1 MWGRASALQNTH
13 PRHRRC
19 ECGTGRSRNRDTS
32 RRLQRDLLL
41 TTGARQLARWLSTLR
56 FVRARVLVADDQA
69 DVLEALRFLLK
80 GADLEA
86 DFVTSPVAALERLQ
100 ERPYELLLADL
111 NYTRDTT
118 SAGEGLELVS
128 RARVVDPLLPVV
140 VMTGWG
146 TIDTAV
152 EAMRRG
158 ARSFVQKPWNNTTL
172 LEILNR
178 EIADGRVARQQNLR
192 HEREQSDARAI
203 QRGLLPSTLPCIGPY
218 GIAAGWQPASG
229 YGGDCYDALTFDEDV
244 LGLLIADVAGKGLPA
259 ALLMSNLQAAVRA
272 FSEGAAAPDQVCAR
286 VNRLLC
292 GHMVSGRFV
301 TACYVRLDCRR
312 HVLTCAN
319 AGHNPPLLV
328 RGSGEIVRLATGGTV
343 LGVFPD
349 RTYEQHQVDIRGG
362 DRLVLYTDGITEA
375 TSPHGEEYGEERLA
389 GAITDRAGLDA
400 PALTAA
406 LFDDVLAFADG
417 TLQDDATI
425 VSVVVAA

>member
-1 MWGRASALQNTH
+1 MRDGGVPKVGL
-13 PRHRRC
+13 
-19 ECGTGRSRNRDTS
+19 GGRSCRNS
-32 RRLQRDLLL
+32 REERAFQRG
-41 TTGARQLARWLSTLR
+41 TPVVYSPA
-56 FVRARVLVADDQA
+56 VRARVLVADDQA

-86 DFVTSPVAALERLQ
+86 DFVTSPAAALGRLQ
-100 ERPYELLLADL
+100 AQPYELLLADL

-118 SAGEGLELVS
+118 SAGEGLDLVS
-128 RARVVDPLLPVV
+128 RARGLDPHLPVV

-172 LEILNR
+172 LEILAR
-178 EIADGRVARQQNLR
+178 EIEDGRAARQQNVR
-192 HEREQSDARAI
+192 HEREQADARAI
-203 QRGLLPSTLPCIGPY
+203 QRGLLPPTLPCIAPY
-218 GIAAGWQPASG
+218 GIAAAWRPASG

-272 FSEGAAAPDQVCAR
+272 FSEGAAPPSEVCAK

-292 GHMVSGRFV
+292 RHMVSGRFI
-301 TACYVRLDCRR
+301 TACYLRLDCRR

-328 RGSGEIVRLATGGTV
+328 RASGEVVRLATGGTV

-349 RTYEQHQVDIRGG
+349 LTYDQHHVDVGRG

-375 TSPHGEEYGEERLA
+375 TSPEGDEYGEERLA
-389 GAITDRAGLDA
+389 SAIAARAGLDA
-400 PALTAA
+400 AALTSA
-406 LFDDVLAFADG
+406 LFDDVLTFASE
-417 TLQDDATI
+417 TLHDDATI
-425 VSVVVAA
+425 MSVVVAP

>member
-1 MWGRASALQNTH
+1 MPAD
-13 PRHRRC
+13 C
-19 ECGTGRSRNRDTS
+19 EWHAGCLITPSC
-32 RRLQRDLLL
+32 
-41 TTGARQLARWLSTLR
+41 
-56 FVRARVLVADDQA
+56 VPVYLVADDQT

-80 GADLEA
+80 GADLDA
-86 DFVTSPVAALERLQ
+86 DFVTSPDAALTNLQ
-100 ERPYELLLADL
+100 QRPYELLLADL

-118 SAGEGLELVS
+118 SAGEGLDLVS
-128 RARVVDPLLPVV
+128 RARGLDPHLPVV

-158 ARSFVQKPWNNTTL
+158 ARSFVQKPWNNTML
-172 LEILNR
+172 LEILTR
-178 EIADGRVARQQNLR
+178 EIEDGRAARQQSVR

-203 QRGLLPSTLPCIGPY
+203 QRGLLPSMLPCIAPY
-218 GIAAGWQPASG
+218 GIAAAWRPASG
-229 YGGDCYDALTFDEDV
+229 YGGDCYDALTFDDDV

-259 ALLMSNLQAAVRA
+259 ALLMTNLQAAVRA
-272 FSEGAAAPDQVCAR
+272 FSEAAAPPAEVCAR

-292 GHMVSGRFV
+292 RHMVSGRFV
-301 TACYVRLDCRR
+301 TACYLRLDCRN
-312 HVLTCAN
+312 HLLTCAN

-328 RGSGEIVRLATGGTV
+328 RASGEVVRLSTGGTV

-349 RTYEQHQVDIRGG
+349 LSYEQHLLEIRAG

-375 TSPHGEEYGEERLA
+375 NSPDGDEYGEERLA
-389 GAITDRAGLDA
+389 AAIAARADLDA

-406 LFDDVLAFADG
+406 LFEDVLAFAHG